1 MNVRSLSIYF
11 LPLFAILSWWTLAFK
26 PALSKMEISIESP
39 PPPQIT
45 STPLLAQLSPL
56 DRGVL
61 KQALLGDFALM
72 AKLIAD
78 WDLDAQIL
86 RAKGLFKIR
95 RLPRK
100 AFLKSQLLGR
110 DLQTR
115 PSVSKI
121 KFLPQTYAA
130 ASFLLAIAEPEQIV
144 ALPRGLRKQSHIYPE
159 SLTSRIPLE
168 IDRYNSEKLFLTK
181 PDIAFVSSH
190 YSHPSAI
197 QALLNQGIG
206 IHDTK
211 SLATLEN
218 IYETLKEL
226 GKAADRKKE
235 AALLC
240 LFIKASLQ
248 TIENRLLAQNHDTGS
263 RLLDSKILYVNY
275 HDRFY
280 LPSSQTFAYQLLTR
294 LNIPCPAYQS
304 FYTSLEKETL
314 VNINPDCLI
323 ISSFNVDALKKQIT
337 ADPTLKD
344 ISAIRQNKIF
354 FVDDEIQQ
362 TPTQFVVLAYF
373 DLAEVI
379 AQANLP

>member
-1 MNVRSLSIYF
+1 MNRRSLCIY
-11 LPLFAILSWWTLAFK
+11 LF
-26 PALSKMEISIESP
+26 
-39 PPPQIT
+39 
-45 STPLLAQLSPL
+45 PLLAILGWWYLAFTPSSVNNEITIQDSTASQTTVLPLLSQLSPL
-56 DRGVL
+56 DRTAL
-61 KQALLGDFALM
+61 KQALSGDFALM
-72 AKLIAD
+72 TKLIAD
-78 WDLDAQIL
+78 WDVDAQIL
-86 RAKGLFKIR
+86 RTHGLTKIR

-110 DLQTR
+110 HLQTR
-115 PSVSKI
+115 LSCSKL

-130 ASFLLAIAEPEQIV
+130 ASFLLAIADPEQIV
-144 ALPRGLRKQSHIYPE
+144 ALPGGLRKQSGLYPP
-159 SLTSRIPLE
+159 SLTSRIPLD

-197 QALLNQGIG
+197 QALNNQGIR

-218 IYETLKEL
+218 IYETLKDI
-226 GKAADRKKE
+226 GRAADRKKE

-240 LFIKASLQ
+240 LFIKAAMQS
-248 TIENRLLAQNHDTGS
+248 IENRFLTQNQDKGS
-263 RLLDSKILYVNY
+263 RLLVSKILYVNY

-280 LPSSQTFAYQLLTR
+280 LPSCQTFACELLAN
-294 LNIPCPAYQS
+294 LNVPCHAFKS
-304 FYTSLEKETL
+304 FYMPLERENLIT
-314 VNINPDCLI
+314 INPDCLI
-323 ISSFNVDALKKQIT
+323 ISSLNVEALKKQIVS
-337 ADPTLKD
+337 DPALKD
-344 ISAIRQNKIF
+344 LSAIRQNKVF

-373 DLAEVI
+373 DLAQAI